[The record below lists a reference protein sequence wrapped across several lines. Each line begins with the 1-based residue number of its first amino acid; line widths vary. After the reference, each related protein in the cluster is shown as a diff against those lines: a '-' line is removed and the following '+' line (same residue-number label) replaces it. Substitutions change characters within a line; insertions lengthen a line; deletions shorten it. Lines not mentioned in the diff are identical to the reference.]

1 MCQLVVKNVSEGN
14 EVVLRDVRKITGEDS
29 YTPTNAK
36 ELADRCHTLQNV
48 FSVECVLCIT
58 NAKELA
64 DRCHT
69 LQNVFSVECFLCI
82 TNAKDYIR
90 IGNTF
95 SSVPEHIL

>member
-48 FSVECVLCIT
+48 FSVEC
-58 NAKELA
+58 
-64 DRCHT
+64 
-69 LQNVFSVECFLCI
+69 FLCI